1 MKLDFEKY
9 LNWIKTHPLVSSIIN
24 VFVDEIAE
32 RGVYRIKS
40 QLVPSAYK
48 LEIRWIVVEN
58 HLTYSYQ
65 LYADAHLLRWD
76 NAPHYPDVATFP
88 HHFHEGNITASSPLT
103 GNVEKDLEI
112 VFSALEV
119 YFVNNL

>member
-1 MKLDFEKY
+1 MKFDFEKY
-9 LNWIKTHPLVSSIIN
+9 LNWIKEHPLVSSIIDI
-24 VFVDEIAE
+24 FVDEIAE
-32 RGVYRIKS
+32 RGVYRIKC

-65 LYADAHLLRWD
+65 LYAETHLLRWD
-76 NAPHYPDVATFP
+76 NAPHYPDIPTFP
-88 HHFHEGNITASSPLT
+88 HHFHEGNNTAGSPLT
-103 GNVEKDLEI
+103 GNIEKDLEI

-119 YFVNNL
+119 YLVNNL